1 MQHSP
6 AETPARES
14 APETRARSDRGL
26 AILLLVGGLTGLV
39 AASAL
44 LMEKIALLQ
53 DPDRILTCDISPV
66 LSCGSVMT
74 TPQAEAFGI
83 PNPILGIAGF
93 AVVAAIGAAILAGAR
108 FAPWFWL
115 GVQVGVSF
123 AVVFIHWLMYQ
134 SLYIIGALC
143 IYCMVVWAV
152 TIPLFWWTTLH
163 NLRAVAGRSTVV
175 AVLTEYRSA
184 VLTGWC
190 ILIIA
195 LIATRFWDYW
205 SSIL

>member
-1 MQHSP
+1 MHQS
-6 AETPARES
+6 
-14 APETRARSDRGL
+14 RS
-26 AILLLVGGLTGLV
+26 
-39 AASAL
+39 
-44 LMEKIALLQ
+44 EKIALLK
-53 DPDRILTCDISPV
+53 DLDRILACDISPV
-66 LSCGSVMT
+66 LSCGSVMR

-108 FAPWFWL
+108 CAPWFWL

-123 AVVFIHWLMYQ
+123 AVVFIHWLLYQ

-152 TIPLFWWTTLH
+152 TIPLFWYTTLH

-190 ILIIA
+190 ILIMA